1 MHVAFVTPE
10 YPINSFEGAVG
21 GIGTFTK
28 SLAERLVENKI
39 RVSVFIHSQSEQK
52 EIIENDVNIY
62 FVKKKSFKG
71 ITWFTNR
78 LYFNRYV
85 NKVILRQKIDV
96 IEAPEWTGFTAFMK
110 FKCSFLIRLHGSDT
124 YFCKLENR
132 VVKFKNKFFEAKA
145 LKGADNV
152 VGVSKFVS
160 NQTKLLFGLKSEISV
175 IYNTVDTNIFKP
187 NHEEVIPK
195 SLLYF
200 GTIVRKKGVLEIAKM
215 FNKLSEIDNEV
226 TLTLLGGDNVDVL
239 SWTSTL
245 ELIKD
250 MLSEDALKRMI
261 SISAIPHQSVIAHVQ
276 KCDVILLPSFAE
288 AFPMTWLEAMSL
300 EKKIVAS
307 DIGWSKELMLND
319 VTGFTINPTDTNLFV
334 SNVLELLHNPKKASQ
349 MGRSARERIITE
361 FGIKEIIDQNINLYK
376 SVKRC

>member
-28 SLAERLVENKI
+28 SLAERLVKNKV
-39 RVSVFIHSQSEQK
+39 RVSVFIHSQSEHK
-52 EIIENDVNIY
+52 KVVINEVDIY
-62 FVKKKSFKG
+62 FVKRKSFKG

-85 NKVILRQKIDV
+85 NKIILRQKIDV

-110 FKCSFLIRLHGSDT
+110 FKCSLVIRLHGSDT

-132 VVKFKNKFFEAKA
+132 SVKFKNNFFEAKA
-145 LKGADNV
+145 LKGADIL

-175 IYNTVDTNIFKP
+175 IYNTVDPMVFKP

-215 FNKLSEIDNEV
+215 FNKLVKIDKEV
-226 TLTLLGGDNVDVL
+226 TLTLLGGDNADVL
-239 SWTSTL
+239 SGTSTL
-245 ELIKD
+245 KLIKE
-250 MLSEDALKRMI
+250 MLSEEALKRMI
-261 SISAIPHQSVIAHVQ
+261 SISAIPHHNVIEYVQ
-276 KCDVILLPSFAE
+276 KSDVILLPSFAE

-307 DIGWSKELMLND
+307 DIGWSKELMLD
-319 VTGFTINPTDTNLFV
+319 GITGCTLNPTDTDLFV
-334 SNVLELLHNPKKASQ
+334 SKVMELLQNPIKASQ
-349 MGRSARERIITE
+349 MGSSARARIINEFDMTE
-361 FGIKEIIDQNINLYK
+361 VIGQNIKLYK
-376 SVKRC
+376 SIIKC